1 MKSDT
6 INEMIQGLNQFRVSR
21 AERLYSHHQ
30 LYRLAESDVVRLPWE
45 ITLWLE
51 YGLCEWNTEGIFRG
65 RCP

>member
-30 LYRLAESDVVRLPWE
+30 LYRLAESGVARLP
-45 ITLWLE
+45 
-51 YGLCEWNTEGIFRG
+51 
-65 RCP
+65 